1 MNNGEFK
8 SDRIMSKKCLLFM
21 ALLWSVCFMAKA
33 QEWNVPAYSFE
44 GIQPGDPEGRYVK
57 YNDDIIKCHDWLQN
71 TPIGTDEMKR
81 IEAKRFLFSWSA
93 GCSHVTITLEKEL
106 MYIGKGDNEM
116 IISYMGGWSK
126 YALQHLDKDKDEI
139 AIDAAIAGI
148 EAQID
153 LYKKN
158 EKLLS
163 SDKELKK
170 MINNFISMKKKKK
183 LREYVKEI
191 LAPTWNFKE

>member
-1 MNNGEFK
+1 
-8 SDRIMSKKCLLFM
+8 MSKKCLLFM

-81 IEAKRFLFSWSA
+81 IEAKRFLLSWSI
-93 GCSHVTITLEKEL
+93 GCTQVTIIIHSDF
-106 MYIGKGDNEM
+106 MYIDRGDNEM
-116 IISYMGGWSK
+116 IVSFMGGWSK
-126 YALQHLDKDKDEI
+126 YALQHLDIDKNEI
-139 AIDAAIAGI
+139 AVDAAIAGI
-148 EAQID
+148 EAEID

-158 EKLLS
+158 EKAFS
-163 SDKELKK
+163 SNKELKK
-170 MINNFISMKKKKK
+170 KINNFISLKKKNK
-183 LREYVKEI
+183 LRDYVKSAI
-191 LAPTWNFKE
+191 DSSKEKMEKVTKG

>member
-1 MNNGEFK
+1 
-8 SDRIMSKKCLLFM
+8 MSKKCLLFM

-44 GIQPGDPEGRYVK
+44 GVQPGDPEGRYVK

-163 SDKELKK
+163 SNKDLKQ
-170 MINNFISMKKKKK
+170 MINNFKSLKKKKK